1 MALLR
6 PFLAACETALFI
18 AMMAAIFMLCLFLD
32 PEVKPSRAAARAH
45 TFTPADSSPVGRL
58 AGVARQTDDAGL
70 FPSNDRPDA
79 IAALLRER
87 P

>member
-1 MALLR
+1 MAVLR
-6 PFLAACETALFI
+6 LFLAAFETALFA
-18 AMMAAIFMLCLFLD
+18 AMMAAIVMLCLFLD
-32 PEVKPSRAAARAH
+32 PEVKPSRAARAH

-70 FPSNDRPDA
+70 FPFNDRPDE